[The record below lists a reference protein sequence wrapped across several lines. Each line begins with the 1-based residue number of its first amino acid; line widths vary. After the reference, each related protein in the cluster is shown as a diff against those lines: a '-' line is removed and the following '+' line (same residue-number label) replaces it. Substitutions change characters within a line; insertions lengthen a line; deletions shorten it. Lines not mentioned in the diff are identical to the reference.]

1 MVSVSDAYR
10 SAIRARSRTERL
22 WGTLTL
28 TDGTVLDIGSS
39 SVMQDSVT
47 VDNQCVTG
55 EELMF
60 GCVYL
65 GQAAMQI
72 KTTLSR
78 YAFYN
83 AVLVLGY
90 ELLLPDETWE
100 RVPLGTFTVA
110 EAERKAQYV
119 SIKAYDNIIKLE
131 RRYDGVVLQGAAYDI
146 LSQIA
151 SGCGLELGQTKAEI
165 EALNDNAAL
174 VRQLDSTY
182 RVTTWRDCVGAVAQ
196 LLAGFAAVDRQ
207 GRLVI
212 RQFATLPCCTLDK
225 SARIQAGISDF
236 SCHYI
241 ALHIQT
247 DAKEYTS
254 ATDSST
260 GLAMTITNMPLAENG
275 LDSVRQGICDNVF
288 AVLSAIQYTPADIKM
303 PGDPSIELGDRITLP
318 TDGASVETLCTHWV
332 WKFHGTQTIKGVGKN
347 PYLYGTT
354 SQTETFI
361 RDLQQQA
368 VANKII
374 YYSFTNRT
382 ALTVTG
388 ATEVIAANLT
398 FVTTQDTSAMFLA
411 QLLLTAEPDTES
423 ETVDIEYDT
432 AEAAASTDT
441 TETTDPPA
449 GHITLTRDAA
459 LTLTVRYYLDGT
471 LIDSFTPEQTLVRGQ
486 HTMAL
491 FYPFPEL
498 VGAAS
503 HRWSVRLV
511 CGGGT
516 VRIGK
521 EQLKATISGQ
531 GMAAGEPWDG
541 TITLEDM
548 LDTLTVDGAVSVAA
562 IADSMTT
569 KVEAPAGSTLTET
582 LPAITLTNSTIQ
594 LAGMTDDGP
603 AIAEEVESWTLT
615 TESNATYSKDWVT
628 TESGAFALR
637 TTFTA
642 QSSMLPIDSGLCAA
656 VTVDTGNYVSVE
668 RIEVK

>member
-1 MVSVSDAYR
+1 MVAVSDAYR
-10 SAIRARSRTERL
+10 TAIRARSRTERL
-22 WGTLTL
+22 CGTLTL
-28 TDGTVLDIGSS
+28 TDGTVLDIGGS

-65 GQAAMQI
+65 GQAALQI
-72 KTTLSR
+72 RTNLSR

-83 AVLVLGY
+83 ATLVLGY
-90 ELLLPDETWE
+90 ELLLPDGSWE

-110 EAERKAQYV
+110 EAERKALYV
-119 SIKAYDNIIKLE
+119 SVKAYDNIIKLE
-131 RRYDGVVLQGAAYDI
+131 RRYDGVALQGTAYDI

-151 SGCGLELGQTKAEI
+151 SACGLELGQTQAEL
-165 EALNDNAAL
+165 EALNPNATV

-182 RVTTWRDCVGAVAQ
+182 RVTTWRDCVSAVAQ
-196 LLAGFAAVDRQ
+196 LLAGFATVDRA

-212 RQFATLPCCTLDK
+212 RQFAAAASATLDK
-225 SARIQAGISDF
+225 SARTEAGISDF

-247 DAKEYTS
+247 DKGELTS
-254 ATDSST
+254 ATDSAT
-260 GLAMTITNMPLAENG
+260 GLAMTITNMPLAESG
-275 LDSVRQGICDNVF
+275 LDSVKQSICDNVF
-288 AVLSAIQYTPADIKM
+288 SVLSAIQYTPADIKM

-318 TDGASVETLCTHWV
+318 GDTATAETLCTHWV

-368 VANKII
+368 TANKLI
-374 YYSFTNRT
+374 YYSFTNRS
-382 ALTVTG
+382 ALTVSG
-388 ATEVIAANLT
+388 DKEVIAAHIT

-411 QLLLTAEPDTES
+411 QLLLTADPDTEK
-423 ETVDIEYDT
+423 ETLDVVYDT
-432 AEAAASTDT
+432 STAAADSTEST
-441 TETTDPPA
+441 TPA
-449 GHITLTRDAA
+449 GHITLTKDAA
-459 LTLTVRYYLDGT
+459 LTLTVRYYMDGT
-471 LIDSFTPEQTLVRGQ
+471 LIESFTPAQTLVRGS

-503 HRWSVRLV
+503 HTWSVRLV

-516 VRIGK
+516 VHIDK
-521 EQLKATISGQ
+521 EQLKATITGQ
-531 GMAAGEPWDG
+531 GMASGEIWDG
-541 TITLEDM
+541 TITLEDS
-548 LDTLTVDGAVSVAA
+548 LTALTVASAPKLAPISDQ
-562 IADSMTT
+562 MTT
-569 KVEAPAGSTLTET
+569 EVQAPVGPALTEM
-582 LPAITLTNSTIQ
+582 LSAITLTGSRIQ
-594 LAGMTDDGP
+594 LAGLTDDGP
-603 AIAEEVESWTLT
+603 AIAEAVESWTLT
-615 TESNATYSKDWVT
+615 TQSNATYSTEYVT
-628 TESGAFALR
+628 TASGAFALR
-637 TTFTA
+637 TEYIA
-642 QSSMLPIDSGLCAA
+642 RSSMLPIDTGLCAA
-656 VTVDTGNYVSVE
+656 VTVDTGPYVSIE